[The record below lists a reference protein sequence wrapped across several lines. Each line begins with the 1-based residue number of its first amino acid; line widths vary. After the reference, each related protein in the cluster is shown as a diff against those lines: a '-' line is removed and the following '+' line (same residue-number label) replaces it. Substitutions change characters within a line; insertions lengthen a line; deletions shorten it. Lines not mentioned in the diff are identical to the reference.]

1 MNMQVNIAP
10 SWGDVGNIIQRLAVS
25 GERQALQKL
34 WPQAAKAF
42 AAAEALAQVMPL
54 LNEEQKSVV
63 AKTMVVALKE
73 QGY

>member
-34 WPQAAKAF
+34 WPQAAEAF
-42 AAAEALAQVMPL
+42 AAAEALNQVMPL